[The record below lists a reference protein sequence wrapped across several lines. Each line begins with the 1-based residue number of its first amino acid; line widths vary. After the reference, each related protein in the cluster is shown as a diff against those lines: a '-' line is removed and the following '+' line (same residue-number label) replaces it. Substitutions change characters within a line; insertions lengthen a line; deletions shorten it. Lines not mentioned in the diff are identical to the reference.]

1 MICNQCCELVRAA
14 EPWSLQCNREVAV
27 RSAWK
32 RDGTRQRVNP
42 PVPVV
47 GAMVRDKVSLC
58 MAYEE
63 GGHHSALT

>member
-1 MICNQCCELVRAA
+1 MLSLAERWHQQRA
-14 EPWSLQCNREVAV
+14 
-27 RSAWK
+27 K
-32 RDGTRQRVNP
+32 P

-47 GAMVRDKVSLC
+47 DAMVRDKVSLC